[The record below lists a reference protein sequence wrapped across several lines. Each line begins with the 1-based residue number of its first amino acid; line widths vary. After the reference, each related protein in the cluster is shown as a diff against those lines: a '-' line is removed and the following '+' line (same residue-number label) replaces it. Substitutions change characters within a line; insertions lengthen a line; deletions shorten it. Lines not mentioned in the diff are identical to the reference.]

1 MQLVFTPALGSTTT
15 LAVVPGTIVQFAARV
30 STRDY
35 NEAVANGTRVELW
48 GDLPRGGQVGEWA
61 ATLFEPAPVAPEHH
75 DSGAP
80 PNVLSL
86 LPADPEPV
94 PTTSAAPETT
104 LLVANFTIPA
114 DVQSADYQFTYRLAH
129 SNESSTW
136 HTWLGDA
143 GSNGHLII
151 SQEAPAIEG
160 LILAADWS
168 SEANDARLSP
178 ADGTVATLAGPVDW
192 SGWALDL
199 DPTSESPATP
209 RRFST
214 LPKALTATH
223 LALFPNPGLTTLNP
237 ASHTPIFVSTTS
249 RLCINDRA
257 LIAQGSSIKIAPLSR
272 AAVEASLPDHAV
284 LLPESASTPPFAVV
298 HDTRGNSLSILPIAP
313 PTPGTQIVSLDLDQA
328 KITASSPGKSLLFSP
343 SVNRG
348 TLYTQG
354 TRVAVPVLGA
364 DVQVCDVY
372 ALGEDGRWDV
382 GVVGGTKLAIP
393 EPEPEPQ
400 PEPEAPTPV
409 VETESSRAPPPPIQT
424 DSLTQE
430 LDVLMSPETPAEA
443 RIDVAPAKAPELTVV
458 PEAAEPEPEPEPEP
472 ERALTPRPAPTVPV
486 SQGKKSVLGFLQG
499 VVAFVIYYVTHGAW
513 NVFSRGFRRSG
524 TGAQAANAPPAKP
537 ADVES
542 PAHETTELPPVGTAT
557 PKDSE
562 SESGS
567 DSGSLN
573 EVAPTPIEPRHIAH
587 VAVVDPQAGESSH
600 SAPSADSPSRK
611 PHEMPLTPPMSPKVV
626 TQPFVIPGPSVV
638 PSAVSK
644 PKLVFAA
651 PEKAT
656 LVVVSSAPDAITDE
670 LEVKVGGVRI
680 PTAWDAYEGR
690 TWVLDVEVGQENLQ
704 VTLA

>member
-15 LAVVPGTIVQFAARV
+15 LAVVPGTVVQFAARV

-48 GDLPRGGQVGEWA
+48 GDLPRGGSVGEWA
-61 ATLFEPAPVAPEHH
+61 ATHFEPAPAAPEHH

-114 DVQSADYQFTYRLAH
+114 DVESADYQFTYRLAH

-151 SQEAPAIEG
+151 NQEAPAIEG
-160 LILAADWS
+160 LVFAADWS
-168 SEANDARLSP
+168 SSNDARLSP

-214 LPKALTATH
+214 LPKALNATH
-223 LALFPNPGLTTLNP
+223 LALFPNPDLTTLNP
-237 ASHTPIFVSTTS
+237 ASHTPVFVSAST
-249 RLCINDRA
+249 RLSINDRA
-257 LIAQGSSIKIAPLSR
+257 LIAQGSPIKVVPLSR
-272 AAVEASLPDHAV
+272 SAIEASLPDHAV
-284 LLPESASTPPFAVV
+284 LLAESASTPPFAIV

-313 PTPGTQIVSLDLDQA
+313 TTPGTQVISLDLDTA
-328 KITASSPGKSLLFSP
+328 KIAATAPGKSLLFSS
-343 SVNRG
+343 SVNKAAV
-348 TLYTQG
+348 YTPG

-382 GVVGGTKLAIP
+382 GVVNGTKVAP

-400 PEPEAPTPV
+400 PEPAPAPV
-409 VETESSRAPPPPIQT
+409 VEAEPSRVPPPPIQT
-424 DSLTQE
+424 RSLSQE
-430 LDVLMSPETPAEA
+430 HEAPMSPETPAEA
-443 RIDVAPAKAPELTVV
+443 RIEVESAKVPELTVV
-458 PEAAEPEPEPEPEP
+458 PELTEPEPEPEP
-472 ERALTPRPAPTVPV
+472 ERALTPRPAPTAPA

-499 VVAFVIYYVTHGAW
+499 VVAVVIYYAW
-513 NVFSRGFRRSG
+513 NVFSRGFRKFGSSAR
-524 TGAQAANAPPAKP
+524 TETAPSAKP

-542 PAHETTELPPVGTAT
+542 PVHETTQLPATGTAT
-557 PKDSE
+557 PKDTE

-567 DSGSLN
+567 DTGSLN
-573 EVAPTPIEPRHIAH
+573 EVAATPIEPRHLAH

-600 SAPSADSPSRK
+600 SAPSADSPSHK
-611 PHEMPLTPPMSPKVV
+611 PHEMPLTPPMSPKTV
-626 TQPFVIPGPSVV
+626 TQPFVIPGPTVV
-638 PSAVSK
+638 VSK
-644 PKLVFAA
+644 PKVAFTT

-656 LVVVSSAPDAITDE
+656 LVAVSSAPDAVTDE
-670 LEVKVGGVRI
+670 LEIKVGGVRI
-680 PTAWDAYEGR
+680 PTAWDAYQGN
-690 TWVLDVEVGQENLQ
+690 TWVFDVEVGKEKLEI
-704 VTLA
+704 VIV

>member
-15 LAVVPGTIVQFAARV
+15 LAVVPGTTVQFAARV

-48 GDLPRGGQVGEWA
+48 GDLPREGLAGEWA
-61 ATLFEPAPVAPEHH
+61 ATRFEPALAAPEHH

-160 LILAADWS
+160 LVFAADWS
-168 SEANDARLSP
+168 SENDARLSP
-178 ADGTVATLAGPVDW
+178 ADGTVANLVGPVDW

-199 DPTSESPATP
+199 DPTSESPATL

-214 LPKALTATH
+214 LPKALNATH
-223 LALFPNPGLTTLNP
+223 LALFPSPGLTTLNP
-237 ASHTPIFVSTTS
+237 ASHTPVFISTHS
-249 RLCINDRA
+249 RLSIHDRA
-257 LIAQGSSIKIAPLSR
+257 LIAQGSPIKVAPLSR
-272 AAVEASLPDHAV
+272 SAVEASLPDHAV
-284 LLPESASTPPFAVV
+284 LLPESASTLPFAVV

-313 PTPGTQIVSLDLDQA
+313 GTPGTQVISLDLDEA
-328 KITASSPGKSLLFSP
+328 NITAGSEKSLLFSA
-343 SVNRG
+343 SVNKAA
-348 TLYTQG
+348 LYTKG

-364 DVQVCDVY
+364 DVQVCEVY

-393 EPEPEPQ
+393 EPEPEP
-400 PEPEAPTPV
+400 APV
-409 VETESSRAPPPPIQT
+409 VETESSRVLPPPIQT
-424 DSLTQE
+424 RSLSQG
-430 LDVLMSPETPAEA
+430 LDIPMSPETPAEA
-443 RIDVAPAKAPELTVV
+443 RIDVESSKAPELAVV
-458 PEAAEPEPEPEPEP
+458 PEATEPEPAPVPVPAP
-472 ERALTPRPAPTVPV
+472 ERALTPRPASISPA
-486 SQGKKSVLGFLQG
+486 SQDGRKSVLGFLQG
-499 VVAFVIYYVTHGAW
+499 VVAVVIYYVTRGVW
-513 NVFSRGFRRSG
+513 NVFARGFRKFG
-524 TGAQAANAPPAKP
+524 TSARAETVPPAKP

-542 PAHETTELPPVGTAT
+542 PVHQNTELPSTGTAT
-557 PKDSE
+557 PKDTE

-567 DSGSLN
+567 DTGSLN
-573 EVAPTPIEPRHIAH
+573 EVASTPIEPRHTAH
-587 VAVVDPQAGESSH
+587 VAVVDPQAGESSQ
-600 SAPSADSPSRK
+600 SNSPSRK
-611 PHEMPLTPPMSPKVV
+611 PHEMPLTPPMSPKTI
-626 TQPFVIPGPSVV
+626 TQPFVIPGPTLAPPV
-638 PSAVSK
+638 VSK
-644 PKLVFAA
+644 PKLTFSA

-680 PTAWDAYEGR
+680 PTAWDAYDGKA
-690 TWVLDVEVGQENLQ
+690 WVLDVEVGKENLE
-704 VTLA
+704 VALA

>member
-48 GDLPRGGQVGEWA
+48 GDLPCGGQVGEWA
-61 ATLFEPAPVAPEHH
+61 ATRFEPAPVAPEHH

-86 LPADPEPV
+86 LPANPEPV

-114 DVQSADYQFTYRLAH
+114 DVESADYQFTYRLAH

-136 HTWLGDA
+136 HTWLGDS

-151 SQEAPAIEG
+151 DQESPAIEG
-160 LILAADWS
+160 LVLAGDW
-168 SEANDARLSP
+168 AHDARVSP
-178 ADGTVATLAGPVDW
+178 ADGTVATLAGPVEW

-214 LPKALTATH
+214 LPKALNATH

-257 LIAQGSSIKIAPLSR
+257 LIAQGSSITIAPLSR

-284 LLPESASTPPFAVV
+284 LLPENASTLPFAVV
-298 HDTRGNSLSILPIAP
+298 HDTRGNSLSILPIASS
-313 PTPGTQIVSLDLDQA
+313 TPGTQIVSLDLDQA
-328 KITASSPGKSLLFSP
+328 KITASGKSLLFSP
-343 SVNRG
+343 FVNRG
-348 TLYTQG
+348 ALYTQG

-372 ALGEDGRWDV
+372 ALDKDGRWDV
-382 GVVGGTKLAIP
+382 GVVGGTKLAVP
-393 EPEPEPQ
+393 EPEPEPA
-400 PEPEAPTPV
+400 APTPV
-409 VETESSRAPPPPIQT
+409 VETESSRVLPPPIQT
-424 DSLTQE
+424 DSLAQE
-430 LDVLMSPETPAEA
+430 LDLPMSPETPAEA

-458 PEAAEPEPEPEPEP
+458 PEVTEPEPEP
-472 ERALTPRPAPTVPV
+472 ERALTPRPAPTVPI
-486 SQGKKSVLGFLQG
+486 SQGKRSILGFLQS
-499 VVAFVIYYVTHGAW
+499 VVAVVIYYVTHGAW
-513 NVFSRGFRRSG
+513 NLFSRGFRKFGSG
-524 TGAQAANAPPAKP
+524 AHAETMPPAKP

-542 PAHETTELPPVGTAT
+542 PVHETTPLPPTPG
-557 PKDSE
+557 PKDTE

-567 DSGSLN
+567 DNGSLN
-573 EVAPTPIEPRHIAH
+573 EVAPTPIESSHLAH

-638 PSAVSK
+638 VPPVVSR

-651 PEKAT
+651 PQKAT

-680 PTAWDAYEGR
+680 PTAWDAYEGSR
-690 TWVLDVEVGQENLQ
+690 TWVLDVQVGQENLQ
-704 VTLA
+704 VALA

>member
-1 MQLVFTPALGSTTT
+1 MQLVFTPALGSSTT
-15 LAVVPGTIVQFAARV
+15 LAVVPGTTVQFAARV

-48 GDLPRGGQVGEWA
+48 GDLPKGGVAGEWT
-61 ATLFEPAPVAPEHH
+61 ATRFEAAPVAPEHH

-104 LLVANFTIPA
+104 LLVTNFTIPA

-129 SNESSTW
+129 SNDSSTW

-151 SQEAPAIEG
+151 NQEAPAIEG
-160 LILAADWS
+160 LVFAADWNS
-168 SEANDARLSP
+168 DANDARLSP

-214 LPKALTATH
+214 LPKALNATH

-237 ASHTPIFVSTTS
+237 ASHTPVFVSTSS
-249 RLCINDRA
+249 RLSINDRA
-257 LIAQGSSIKIAPLSR
+257 LIAHGSPVKVAPLSR
-272 AAVEASLPDHAV
+272 SAVEASLPDHAV
-284 LLPESASTPPFAVV
+284 LLPEGSSTPPFAVV
-298 HDTRGNSLSILPIAP
+298 HDTRGDSLSILPIVP
-313 PTPGTQIVSLDLDQA
+313 TTPGTQVISLDLDQA
-328 KITASSPGKSLLFSP
+328 KIAASSPGKSLLFSP
-343 SVNRG
+343 SVNKAA
-348 TLYTQG
+348 LYTQG

-372 ALGEDGRWDV
+372 ALGEDGGWDI

-400 PEPEAPTPV
+400 PEPVAPAPAAEA
-409 VETESSRAPPPPIQT
+409 ESSRIPPPPIQT
-424 DSLTQE
+424 RSLMQE
-430 LDVLMSPETPAEA
+430 LDVPMSPETPAEA
-443 RIDVAPAKAPELTVV
+443 RIDVEPAKAPELAVV
-458 PEAAEPEPEPEPEP
+458 PEATEPEPEP
-472 ERALTPRPAPTVPV
+472 ERAVTPRPAPAAPTFT
-486 SQGKKSVLGFLQG
+486 SGEKRSVLGFLQG
-499 VVAFVIYYVTHGAW
+499 VVAVVMYYVARGAW
-513 NVFSRGFRRSG
+513 NVFGLFKSG
-524 TGAQAANAPPAKP
+524 TPAGDASSPAKP

-542 PAHETTELPPVGTAT
+542 PAHETTELPPAGTAT

-567 DSGSLN
+567 DTGSLN
-573 EVAPTPIEPRHIAH
+573 EVAATPIEPKHAAH
-587 VAVVDPQAGESSH
+587 VAVVNPQAGEPSH
-600 SAPSADSPSRK
+600 SAPPADSPSRR
-611 PHEMPLTPPMSPKVV
+611 PHDMPLTPPLSPKA
-626 TQPFVIPGPSVV
+626 TQPVVIPSPPVEPV
-638 PSAVSK
+638 VSK
-644 PKLVFAA
+644 PKLVFSA
-651 PEKAT
+651 PEKTT
-656 LVVVSSAPDAITDE
+656 LIVVSSSPEAVTDE
-670 LEVKVGGVRI
+670 LEVK
-680 PTAWDAYEGR
+680 
-690 TWVLDVEVGQENLQ
+690 
-704 VTLA
+704 

>member
-15 LAVVPGTIVQFAARV
+15 LAVVPGTTVQFAARV

-48 GDLPRGGQVGEWA
+48 GDLPCGGASGEWA
-61 ATLFEPAPVAPEHH
+61 ATRFEPAPTAPEHH

-104 LLVANFTIPA
+104 LLVANFTIPS

-151 SQEAPAIEG
+151 NQEAPAIEG

-168 SEANDARLSP
+168 SDANDARISP
-178 ADGTVATLAGPVDW
+178 ADGSVATLAGPVDW

-214 LPKALTATH
+214 LPKALNATH

-237 ASHTPIFVSTTS
+237 ASHTPIFVSTSS
-249 RLCINDRA
+249 RLSINDRA
-257 LIAQGSSIKIAPLSR
+257 LIAQGSPIKVSPLSR
-272 AAVEASLPDHAV
+272 LAVEASLPDHAV
-284 LLPESASTPPFAVV
+284 LLPENTSTPPFAVI

-313 PTPGTQIVSLDLDQA
+313 STPGTQVISLDLDQA
-328 KITASSPGKSLLFSP
+328 KIAASSPGKSLLFSP
-343 SVNRG
+343 SVNKAA
-348 TLYTQG
+348 LYTQG
-354 TRVAVPVLGA
+354 TRVAVPTLGA

-372 ALGEDGRWDV
+372 ALGEDGHWDV
-382 GVVGGTKLAIP
+382 GVVGGTKMNIP
-393 EPEPEPQ
+393 KLEPQ
-400 PEPEAPTPV
+400 PEPT
-409 VETESSRAPPPPIQT
+409 VETPAVEAESSRVPPPPIQT
-424 DSLTQE
+424 GSLAQT
-430 LDVLMSPETPAEA
+430 LDVPMSPETPAEA
-443 RIDVAPAKAPELTVV
+443 RIDVESSKAPQLTAV
-458 PEAAEPEPEPEPEP
+458 PETVEPEPEA
-472 ERALTPRPAPTVPV
+472 ERAVTPRPTPSAPTFAP
-486 SQGKKSVLGFLQG
+486 SEKPSVLGFLQS
-499 VVAFVIYYVTHGAW
+499 VVVVVFYYVARGAW
-513 NVFSRGFRRSG
+513 SVLSQGFRLFG
-524 TGAQAANAPPAKP
+524 VGAHAGEASAPAKP

-542 PAHETTELPPVGTAT
+542 PAHETTELPPTGAVT

-567 DSGSLN
+567 DNGSLN
-573 EVAPTPIEPRHIAH
+573 EVAPTPIEPRHVAH
-587 VAVVDPQAGESSH
+587 VAVVDPHAGEPSH
-600 SAPSADSPSRK
+600 SAPPPADSPSRK
-611 PHEMPLTPPMSPKVV
+611 PHDMPLTPPMSPKT
-626 TQPFVIPGPSVV
+626 TQPFVIPGPPVEPVV
-638 PSAVSK
+638 ASK
-644 PKLVFAA
+644 PKLAFTA

-656 LVVVSSAPDAITDE
+656 LVVVSGIPDATTDE

-680 PTAWDAYEGR
+680 PTAWDAYEGK
-690 TWVLDVEVGQENLQ
+690 TWVLDVEVGKENLE
-704 VTLA
+704 VGLA

>member
-15 LAVVPGTIVQFAARV
+15 LAVVPGTTVQFAARV

-48 GDLPRGGQVGEWA
+48 GDLPKGGVAGEWA
-61 ATLFEPAPVAPEHH
+61 ATRFEAAPVAPEHH

-129 SNESSTW
+129 SNDSSTW

-143 GSNGHLII
+143 GSNGHFII
-151 SQEAPAIEG
+151 NQESPAIEG
-160 LILAADWS
+160 FVFAAHWNSDT
-168 SEANDARLSP
+168 NDARLSP

-209 RRFST
+209 QRFST
-214 LPKALTATH
+214 LPKALNATH
-223 LALFPNPGLTTLNP
+223 LALFPNPGLTALNP
-237 ASHTPIFVSTTS
+237 ASHTPVFVSTSS
-249 RLCINDRA
+249 RLSISDRA
-257 LIAQGSSIKIAPLSR
+257 LIAQGSPIKVAPLSR
-272 AAVEASLPDHAV
+272 SAVEASLPDHAV
-284 LLPESASTPPFAVV
+284 LLPESSSISPFAVV
-298 HDTRGNSLSILPIAP
+298 HDTRGNSLSMLPVAP
-313 PTPGTQIVSLDLDQA
+313 TTPGTQVISLDLDQA
-328 KITASSPGKSLLFSP
+328 KIAASSPGKSLLYSP
-343 SVNRG
+343 SVNKAA
-348 TLYTQG
+348 LYSQG
-354 TRVAVPVLGA
+354 ARVAVPVLGA

-393 EPEPEPQ
+393 EPEPA
-400 PEPEAPTPV
+400 APVPV
-409 VETESSRAPPPPIQT
+409 EVESSRIPPPPIQT
-424 DSLTQE
+424 RSLMQE
-430 LDVLMSPETPAEA
+430 LDTPMSPETPAEA
-443 RIDVAPAKAPELTVV
+443 RIDVEPAKAPELAVV
-458 PEAAEPEPEPEPEP
+458 PEAAEPEPEPE
-472 ERALTPRPAPTVPV
+472 RAVTPRPAPAAPTFTH
-486 SQGKKSVLGFLQG
+486 SEKKTVLGFLQG
-499 VVAFVIYYVTHGAW
+499 VVAVVMYYVARGAW
-513 NVFSRGFRRSG
+513 NVFGRGFRRFKAGSSAG
-524 TGAQAANAPPAKP
+524 DAPSPAKP

-542 PAHETTELPPVGTAT
+542 PAHETTELPPTGTVT

-567 DSGSLN
+567 DTGSLN
-573 EVAPTPIEPRHIAH
+573 EVASTPIEPTHVAHI
-587 VAVVDPQAGESSH
+587 AVVDPQAGESSH
-600 SAPSADSPSRK
+600 SGPSSDSPSRK
-611 PHEMPLTPPMSPKVV
+611 PHDMPLTPPMSPKA
-626 TQPFVIPGPSVV
+626 TQPFVIPGPPVEPV
-638 PSAVSK
+638 VSK
-644 PKLVFAA
+644 PKLAFSA
-651 PEKAT
+651 PEKTT
-656 LVVVSSAPDAITDE
+656 LVVVSSSPEAITDE

-690 TWVLDVEVGQENLQ
+690 TWVLDVEVGKESLE
-704 VTLA
+704 VGLA